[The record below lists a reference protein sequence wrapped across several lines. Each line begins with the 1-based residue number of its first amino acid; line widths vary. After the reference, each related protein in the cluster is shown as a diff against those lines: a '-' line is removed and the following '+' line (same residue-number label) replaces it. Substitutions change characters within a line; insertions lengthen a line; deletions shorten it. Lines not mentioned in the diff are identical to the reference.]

1 MSNCVYYSHSYIF
14 KEEDI
19 CRIFGC
25 NPVSI
30 MNTMYDELH
39 VLAKN
44 FSLISNTTVAIYD
57 TKHNLITSSSNNQ
70 PFCSMIRKIPSI
82 NNACIKCDILGL
94 SKCSASDKPYLY
106 HCHMGLVEISAPILY
121 GETLL
126 GYILIGQFADDPE
139 KKLFKESITHS
150 SQMTLFP
157 AEEVLAK
164 AEAVAVLDSEH
175 ISVLIQLIEMCA
187 NYIWLK
193 NLIDLGENT
202 LAYEIRL
209 YISRHLT
216 EDLSIHSL
224 CTKYNISSTTLYQ
237 QFKNAFQ
244 KSVVEVIRE
253 ERIKKAKQLL
263 HDTNL
268 PISEIAA
275 RVGILDANY
284 FSRTFKSQ
292 TGVTPKKYRD
302 QEGEI
307 G

>member
-19 CRIFGC
+19 CRIFGF
-25 NPVSI
+25 NPVNI
-30 MNTMYDELH
+30 MITMYDELR
-39 VLAKN
+39 VLATN

-57 TKHNLITSSSNNQ
+57 TKHHLIASSPGCQ
-70 PFCSMIRKIPSI
+70 PFCSMVRKIPCLDG
-82 NNACIKCDILGL
+82 ACLNCDTLGL
-94 SKCSASDKPYLY
+94 SKCSASNKPYLY

-126 GYILIGQFADDPE
+126 GYMLIGQFADDPS
-139 KKLFKESITHS
+139 KKPIKESICQS
-150 SQMTLFP
+150 SQKHFFP
-157 AEEVLAK
+157 ADELLAK
-164 AEAVAVLDSEH
+164 AESLVVLDSEH
-175 ISVLIQLIEMCA
+175 ISALTQLIEMCT

-193 NLIDLGENT
+193 NLIDLGKNT

-224 CTKYNISSTTLYQ
+224 CSKYNVSSTTLYQ

-268 PISEIAA
+268 PISEVGA
-275 RVGILDANY
+275 RIGILDANY

-302 QEGEI
+302 QECKKE
-307 G
+307 